1 MIKLVIFDLDGTLL
15 NTLDDLAD
23 SCNYI
28 LKQHNF
34 PTHPSNSYCFF
45 VGNGIAKLV
54 ERALPEDRRNAEFI
68 EQIRLEFIEY
78 YSLHAEDKTAPYEG
92 IISLLKELQKQDIKL
107 AVASNK
113 FMAGTQTLVQKY
125 FGDITFSAVFGQ
137 REGIPVKP
145 NPQIVYDIMDKSGI
159 RDKEEILYVGDTAT
173 DMQTCKNA
181 GIKSIGVSWGF
192 RTKEELKENGASYI
206 VDSPESI
213 LDIIKDNR

>member
-28 LKQHNF
+28 LRQHNF
-34 PTHPSNSYCFF
+34 PTHPLNAYRFF

-54 ERALPEDRRNAEFI
+54 ERALPENRKNTEFI

-92 IISLLKELQKQDIKL
+92 IVTLLKELRKQDIEL

-113 FMAGTQTLVQKY
+113 FMAGTQALVQKY

-145 NPQIVYDIMDKSGI
+145 NPQIVYDIMEKSGI
-159 RDKEEILYVGDTAT
+159 QDKKEILYVGDTGT
-173 DMQTCKNA
+173 DMQTCTNA
-181 GIKSIGVSWGF
+181 GIKGIGVSWGF
-192 RTKEELKENGASYI
+192 RTKEELKENGAAYI
-206 VDSPESI
+206 VDSPENI
-213 LDIIKDNR
+213 LDIIKISR